1 MADTISDAI
10 KNIRMRRRKLEA
22 ELRLLAKAEKSLCRI
37 AGTTGSPSSKAK
49 SVGAV
54 QPLSVSSVILSAL
67 KELGQ
72 AESGEVIEHVR
83 KKYLPDA
90 NENTIRSLLSVWTVQ
105 GRVIRNGKKYSLPKA
120 AENEAGRTKS

>member
-37 AGTTGSPSSKAK
+37 AGTTSSPISKAK
-49 SVGAV
+49 PVGDV
-54 QPLSVSSVILSAL
+54 PPHGVSGVILSAL

-83 KKYLPDA
+83 KRYLPDA
-90 NENTIRSLLSVWTVQ
+90 NENTIRSLLSVWAVK

-120 AENEAGRTKS
+120 TEDEAGKTKS

>member
-10 KNIRMRRRKLEA
+10 RNIRMRRRKLEA

-37 AGTTGSPSSKAK
+37 AGTTGSLTPKAK
-49 SVGAV
+49 PVGDV
-54 QPLSVSSVILSAL
+54 PPHSVSDVILSAL

-90 NENTIRSLLSVWTVQ
+90 NENTIRSLLSVWAVK
-105 GRVIRNGKKYSLPKA
+105 GRVIRTGKKYSLPKA
-120 AENEAGRTKS
+120 AENEAGKAKS